1 MMYGRPNHTL
11 ITTME
16 RAEGADEGPE
26 RSQARTKQRKPSQ
39 KVILVCLQHERLS
52 TEVSRDTSRDM
63 AGEVGRDPLL
73 HVPPSKHGDFHVA
86 CKRRLWMNLKDLRKK
101 KNVAKRKKSRVYE
114 FEETKKRETKSK
126 IGIIERKR
134 QRIIKE
140 KMPER

>member
-1 MMYGRPNHTL
+1 MTDERLPCGQPL
-11 ITTME
+11 SIPVE

-86 CKRRLWMNLKDLRKK
+86 CKRRLWMNLKDLHKR
-101 KNVAKRKKSRVYE
+101 NVAK
-114 FEETKKRETKSK
+114 
-126 IGIIERKR
+126 
-134 QRIIKE
+134 
-140 KMPER
+140 